1 MLHGLKSYLLIVFP
15 LCLLGLSTKLAAQE
29 LCGSQN
35 QTICLEGSSR
45 VSFVNNTAITPGSR
59 IVLVLPGLDINNRYE
74 VSGNVTV
81 PYRFA
86 DQGSVTDSQ
95 NGVWS
100 DLEVIAADNRGL
112 SAIAFTLEQN
122 ALDEAGLTIDI
133 NSIRLCQTIADGP
146 GEVNITVLFFQN
158 TNKGKRTKVTRKNQ
172 ALTAFRECS
181 QYAGDLPLLEDGDAL
196 YLVNPHDERVWV
208 TLDDTRFAL
217 AAHAQMSVAPQFG
230 GQALGF
236 SCNRPLTAA
245 LLRDGTDLAA
255 TALTTTNAKDWL
267 VPHLARDNANWDNQW
282 IFAGGSAVSLSW
294 AQGENN
300 GGAQFPAG
308 TSALAFAP
316 DPTESAGW
324 LRLHDNQGHNGYFQ
338 FSARNGL
345 GKAWVGAERID
356 PSGDKGHRL
365 LMLPHITQDHVNFW
379 TGISLANAERDDANL
394 VMRGYS
400 QEGDLVAEE
409 NLDLPAYSN
418 RLGVIGEQ
426 FFVDSA
432 EIAWLEISSDTP
444 IAGTALLGSRWGLG
458 VAGILLPHQ
467 GQIQAGFPILRSDG
481 ETWSGVVIVNP
492 NDETVDVQFDRYLAD
507 GTLQGRETLTLAA
520 KAKVTRLLPT
530 GLAHG
535 ALQCDLPV
543 IGYAFIGR
551 TEDGALSGYLAEP
564 PPPTPEKP

>member
-1 MLHGLKSYLLIVFP
+1 MLHLQKFGLGFGLL
-15 LCLLGLSTKLAAQE
+15 LCLLSLSTNLVAQE

-35 QTICLEGSSR
+35 QTVCLEGSSR

-59 IVLVLPGLDINNRYE
+59 IVLVLPGIDINNRYE
-74 VSGNVTV
+74 VSGNVTAA
-81 PYRFA
+81 YRFA
-86 DQGSVTDSQ
+86 DQGSITDSQ
-95 NGVWS
+95 GGVWS
-100 DLEVIAADNRGL
+100 GVEVIAADNRGL

-122 ALDEAGLTIDI
+122 ALDDTGLTIDI
-133 NSIRLCQTIADGP
+133 NNIRLCQTIADGP
-146 GEVNITVLFFQN
+146 GEVNISVLFFQN
-158 TNKGKRTKVTRKNQ
+158 TNKGKNMVVTRKNQ

-181 QYAGDLPLLEDGDAL
+181 LYAGDLPLLEDGDAL

-208 TLDDTRFAL
+208 TLDSTRFSL
-217 AAHAQMSVAPQFG
+217 AAHAQLNVAPQFS
-230 GQALGF
+230 GQALRF

-282 IFAGGSAVSLSW
+282 IFAGGGAISLSW

-300 GGAQFPAG
+300 GGALFPAG
-308 TSALAFAP
+308 TSTLAFMP
-316 DPTESAGW
+316 DPDETAGW

-338 FSARNGL
+338 FAARNGL

-356 PSGDKGHRL
+356 PSGDKGHRV
-365 LMLPHITQDHVNFW
+365 LMLPHITRDTVNFW
-379 TGISLANAERDDANL
+379 TGISLANAERDDASL
-394 VMRGYS
+394 MLRGYS
-400 QEGDLVAEE
+400 EEGDLIGEE

-426 FFVDSA
+426 FFVGAA

-467 GQIQAGFPILRSDG
+467 GQTQAGFPILRSDG

-507 GTLQGRETLTLAA
+507 GTLQGRESLTLAA
-520 KAKVTRLLPT
+520 KAKVTRLLPS
-530 GLAHG
+530 GLTHG

-564 PPPTPEKP
+564 PSSAQEKP

>member
-1 MLHGLKSYLLIVFP
+1 MLHRLKSCLLIGFP
-15 LCLLGLSTKLAAQE
+15 LSLLGLTSPLGAQE

-35 QTICLEGSSR
+35 QTVCLEGSSR
-45 VSFVNNTAITPGSR
+45 VSFVNNTVITPGSR
-59 IVLVLPGLDINNRYE
+59 IVLVLPGLDINSRYE

-86 DQGSVTDSQ
+86 EQGSVTDSQ

-100 DLEVIAADNRGL
+100 DWEVIARDSRGL
-112 SAIAFTLEQN
+112 SAIGFTLEQN
-122 ALDEAGLTIDI
+122 ALDDGGLTIDI
-133 NSIRLCQTIADGP
+133 NQIRLCQTIADGP

-158 TNKGKRTKVTRKNQ
+158 TNKAKNFKVTRKNQ
-172 ALTAFRECS
+172 ALTAFRACS
-181 QYAGDLPLLEDGDAL
+181 TYAGDLPLLEDGDAL
-196 YLVNPHDERVWV
+196 YLVNPHNERVWV
-208 TLDDTRFAL
+208 TLDGARTTL
-217 AAHAQMSVAPQFG
+217 AAHAQMNVSPQFG

-236 SCNRPLTAA
+236 SCNLPLTAA

-267 VPHLARDNANWDNQW
+267 VPHLARDAANWENHW
-282 IFAGGSAVSLSW
+282 IFAGGGAVSLSW
-294 AQGENN
+294 AQGDNN

-308 TSALAFAP
+308 TSALAFTP
-316 DPTESAGW
+316 DPDESAGW

-338 FSARNGL
+338 FAARNGL

-365 LMLPHITQDHVNFW
+365 LMLPHITRDQVNFW
-379 TGISLANAERDDANL
+379 TGISLANAERDDASL
-394 VMRGYS
+394 VLRGYS
-400 QEGDLVAEE
+400 QDGDLIGEE

-426 FFVDSA
+426 FFVGYDN
-432 EIAWLEISSDTP
+432 IAWLEISSDTP

-467 GQIQAGFPILRSDG
+467 GQTQAGFPILRSDS

-492 NDETVDVQFDRYLAD
+492 NDTAVDVQFDRYFAD
-507 GTLQGRETLTLAA
+507 GTLQGRETITLPA
-520 KAKVTRLLPT
+520 KGKVTELLPR
-530 GLAHG
+530 GVAHG
-535 ALQCDLPV
+535 ALTCDQPV

-551 TEDGALSGYLAEP
+551 TADGALSGYLAAAP
-564 PPPTPEKP
+564 LSPQEKP